1 MFATRRG
8 CEKAC
13 AGAHLHRRGVVGG
26 LALGHTCTEEGLWE
40 GLRWGAL
47 AQRRVCESACAGACL
62 QGGGVERG
70 LALGHTC
77 TTAEGLWEG
86 LQVN

>member
-1 MFATRRG
+1 VRR
-8 CEKAC
+8 
-13 AGAHLHRRGVVGG
+13 

-40 GLRWGAL
+40 GLRWGSL
-47 AQRRVCESACAGACL
+47 AQRRGCERACAGACL